1 MGRITRAEAKRQTR
15 ELLLTAAGDV
25 FAEQGFTKATVDE
38 IVARAGF
45 TRGAFYANFRDKADA
60 FLTLL
65 EDSRRAEMAHVA
77 EVIARTP
84 DDQKLGALQAWY
96 DSLGSRWDL
105 AYAELWP
112 QAGRDPSIQARVAA
126 RHLEV
131 RDAIAAIL
139 GSYLDAEGVTL
150 PVPPEQVASMI
161 LAIGDGVATQRQLN
175 PHSVPDDLFTS
186 TVAFLWFGL
195 VGGDQGNV
203 T

>member
-1 MGRITRAEAKRQTR
+1 MARLTRAEAKQQTR
-15 ELLLTAAGDV
+15 ERLLATAGDV
-25 FAEQGFTKATVDE
+25 FAERGFTGATVDE
-38 IVARAGF
+38 IVERAGF

-65 EDSRRAEMAHVA
+65 EESRRHEMAEA
-77 EVIARTP
+77 AALIAGTP
-84 DDQKLGALQAWY
+84 DEEKLGALQAWY
-96 DSLGSRWDL
+96 DSLGSGRWDL

-131 RDAIAAIL
+131 RDTIAAIL
-139 GSYLDAEGVTL
+139 RAYLETAPVAL

-161 LAIGDGVATQRQLN
+161 LAVGDGVAAQRQLN
-175 PHSVPDDLFTS
+175 PGSVPDDLFTS

-195 VGGDQGNV
+195 LAGTDNPM
-203 T
+203 